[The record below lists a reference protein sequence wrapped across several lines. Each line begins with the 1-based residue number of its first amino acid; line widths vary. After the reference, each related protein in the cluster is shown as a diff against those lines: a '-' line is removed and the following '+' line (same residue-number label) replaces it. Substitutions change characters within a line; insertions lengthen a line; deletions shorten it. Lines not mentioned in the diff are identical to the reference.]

1 MSFYWAWERSVIF
14 HLLLAFINIII
25 ITIIINLLLTR
36 TIPQFRGLT
45 LYL

>member
-1 MSFYWAWERSVIF
+1 MSVYWGWERSVIF
-14 HLLLAFINIII
+14 HVLLTFINIII

-36 TIPQFRGLT
+36 NIPQFRGLT